1 MGFPGGSAV
10 KNLPTMQETWVQSLG
25 WEDTLEKERATYSS
39 IFAWRIPWIEY
50 LVGYSPWG
58 CKESDISLTSL
69 IQIIQCCK
77 NIKYFDVYNSCNPM
91 DCSLS
96 GSSVHGISQAGI
108 LEWVAISFSRGSWPR
123 DWTHVSC
130 TAGRFFTDWAIREA
144 IFNIVKTSNSFWV
157 NL

>member
-10 KNLPTMQETWVQSLG
+10 KNMPTMQETWVQSLG

-91 DCSLS
+91 DC
-96 GSSVHGISQAGI
+96 
-108 LEWVAISFSRGSWPR
+108 RPR